1 MLLFTFLFS
10 LFSQNPQ
17 SQMADSVLIIKQINI
32 VGNQRT
38 KESII
43 LRELD
48 IVVGDSIKSDE
59 IEKRLDLNRRKLVN
73 TNLFVTV
80 ELKSTK
86 VSDNQI
92 VIDIKLLEQWYVLG
106 YPVFQIVDRNY
117 AEWWQRGA
125 NLTRTNYGI
134 NFFHNNFR
142 GRAEKINLRIE
153 TGFTQR
159 VELGYGIPYIDKAQK
174 TGLGFNL
181 SYTTNKNI
189 AFRSVNDT
197 LNYFKSPAEDILRKR
212 FSAGMSIRKRLGF
225 YETHAL
231 ELRYNNNTIADTIS
245 KLNPDYFLESRTNQ
259 KYFQLSYYFNYDF
272 RDNVAYPLR
281 GRRYEFFISKSG
293 LFGSDDI
300 NQLDVSASYY
310 WYKPLTKKLFYG
322 LAIKSKIAF
331 PEKQPFY
338 NTRGLGYGGDLVRGY
353 ELYVVDGTSYLLM
366 RNNLKFE
373 LLNTKIFLKFLKI
386 KQFNTIPFGIYPN
399 IFFDYGYSN
408 NPYATENKTK
418 LANKILYGGGVGLD
432 FVTYYNMVIR
442 FSYVMNDR
450 QQKNFVFGVGR
461 DF

>member
-17 SQMADSVLIIKQINI
+17 PQTVDSVLIIKQITI

-48 IVVGDSIKSDE
+48 IAIGDSIKSDE

-73 TNLFVTV
+73 TNLFVTI

-86 VSDNQI
+86 VSDNQV

-125 NLTRTNYGI
+125 DFSRTTYGI
-134 NFFHNNFR
+134 DFLHNNFR
-142 GRAEKINLRIE
+142 GRAEKLGLRIE
-153 TGFTQR
+153 SGFTQR
-159 VELGYGIPYIDKAQK
+159 IDFGYRIPYIDKSQK
-174 TGLGFNL
+174 TGLGFSL
-181 SYTTNKNI
+181 SYITNKNM
-189 AFRSVNDT
+189 AFRSINDT
-197 LNYFKSPAEDILRKR
+197 LNYFKSPSEDVLRKR
-212 FSAGMSIRKRLGF
+212 FSAAVNIRKRIGF
-225 YETHAL
+225 YDTHTL
-231 ELRYNNNTIADTIS
+231 ELRYNNSTIADTIS
-245 KLNPDYFLESRTNQ
+245 KLNPDYFLDKRTNQ

-281 GRRYEFFISKSG
+281 GKRFEFGISKSG
-293 LFGSDDI
+293 LLGSDDI
-300 NQLDVSASYY
+300 NQVDMAANYY
-310 WYKPLTKKLFYG
+310 WFKPLTRTLFYG
-322 LAIKSKIAF
+322 LIVKGKISF

-353 ELYVVDGTSYLLM
+353 ELYVVDGTSYFLV

-373 LLNTKIFLKFLKI
+373 LLNTKIHLKFLKV

-399 IFFDYGYSN
+399 VFFDYGYSN
-408 NPYATENKTK
+408 NPFATENKTK
-418 LANKILYGGGVGLD
+418 LANRMLYGGGAGLD
-432 FVTYYNMVIR
+432 FVTYYNLVVR
-442 FSYVMNDR
+442 FSYVINDR
-450 QQKNFVFGVGR
+450 QQRNFVFGIGR
-461 DF
+461 EF